1 MNSRERMTL
10 TLQHKEADHVP
21 VYPLINSASRQT
33 IGCNYEEWTKDA
45 DKCAESIIK
54 ATDLLD
60 VDCICT
66 LVDLSVEAADWGMK
80 MIYYEDQAACPDH
93 NDFFLKSENDY
104 ETLPVINPRE
114 TPRMSE
120 MIRMTKKLVDA
131 RGETKPIVAF
141 VFGPLGI
148 LGMLRGHDYMF
159 MDLIMYPEKVHK
171 ALRTITDTLKEY
183 CRALI
188 EAGADAIMFDT
199 LFSSKTIMRKE
210 MWDDFEGPYIEE
222 LAELVHDGGKMV
234 MIHNCGDGIYF
245 DVQIKRMHPEL
256 ISFLYLPDDCESMEE
271 LKEKYGHQTT
281 LLGHIDPGELMVT
294 SKEDLIKQC
303 REQIDVYKK
312 DGGFV
317 LATGCEYPAQMDFE
331 HAKTMVEVA
340 KTYGRYE

>member
-1 MNSRERMTL
+1 M
-10 TLQHKEADHVP
+10 
-21 VYPLINSASRQT
+21 
-33 IGCNYEEWTKDA
+33 
-45 DKCAESIIK
+45 
-54 ATDLLD
+54 
-60 VDCICT
+60 
-66 LVDLSVEAADWGMK
+66 
-80 MIYYEDQAACPDH
+80 
-93 NDFFLKSENDY
+93 
-104 ETLPVINPRE
+104 
-114 TPRMSE
+114 
-120 MIRMTKKLVDA
+120 DA

-222 LAELVHDGGKMV
+222 LAELVHDAGKMV

-312 DGGFV
+312 NGGFV